1 MWSKANCRELSCAV
15 CDVYTPEDFV
25 LPLPEVPLSEGN
37 AVRLDVNRP
46 TLLHAL
52 VGSALVGSALVG
64 SAPVGRPVP
73 LSEVPLSEGNAVRLD
88 VNRPTLLQYNASS
101 SLPLSEGNAVRL
113 DVNRPTLL
121 QYIATSLPLSEGNAV
136 RLDVNHPATVHRYI
150 MFCLFI
156 CLFVYSSVPL
166 SEVPL
171 SEVPLSEGNAVRLDA
186 NRPTLLQYISTRSPS
201 QLFDA
206 LVAKKAL
213 SRRDVHVICSNKET
227 DIDINGAL
235 LDTISRKGDDAFRA
249 LSEALRKG
257 GSWQGYLADVL
268 DGKGLMI
275 VGMAPLVCSVEGRV
289 LAGVPGRRAGGEGA
303 HDSRDDTPSLDTALR
318 KGGSWQG
325 YPADVL
331 EGKGLMIGL
340 TASFKVIASSV
351 SARFHNSW
359 TSLPREL
366 KLHREDLEYCKREN
380 RQVQDKVLNALVR
393 WRRLRTDIY
402 ELKEELKEVLVRM
415 KCPDVADEIDKI
427 EDEEPPLP
435 SPKKKLR
442 KTESPLPPEEE
453 PSQLDRDAEEEDD
466 GETGN
471 GRKMKATLQLEHD
484 GGSITISLGRVQVD
498 RDDIRTTSL
507 RDTLCYVLENVKVSS
522 REKTKLPQGGYQGF
536 L

>member
-15 CDVYTPEDFV
+15 CDVYTPDDFV
-25 LPLPEVPLSEGN
+25 
-37 AVRLDVNRP
+37 
-46 TLLHAL
+46 
-52 VGSALVGSALVG
+52 
-64 SAPVGRPVP
+64 
-73 LSEVPLSEGNAVRLD
+73 
-88 VNRPTLLQYNASS
+88 
-101 SLPLSEGNAVRL
+101 LPLSEGNAVRL

-121 QYIATSLPLSEGNAV
+121 QYIA
-136 RLDVNHPATVHRYI
+136 
-150 MFCLFI
+150 
-156 CLFVYSSVPL
+156 
-166 SEVPL
+166 
-171 SEVPLSEGNAVRLDA
+171 
-186 NRPTLLQYISTRSPS
+186 TRSPS

-213 SRRDVHVICSNKET
+213 SRRDVHVICNNKET
-227 DIDINGAL
+227 DIDINSAL
-235 LDTISRKGDDAFRA
+235 LDTISRKGDDAFKA

-268 DGKGLMI
+268 
-275 VGMAPLVCSVEGRV
+275 
-289 LAGVPGRRAGGEGA
+289 
-303 HDSRDDTPSLDTALR
+303 
-318 KGGSWQG
+318 
-325 YPADVL
+325 

-340 TASFKVIASSV
+340 TASFKVVASAV

-366 KLHREDLEYCKREN
+366 KLPREDLEYCKREN

-415 KCPDVADEIDKI
+415 KCPDVADQIDEIDD
-427 EDEEPPLP
+427 EDPPLP
-435 SPKKKLR
+435 SPRKRHK
-442 KTESPLPPEEE
+442 KTESPLPHEEEE
-453 PSQLDRDAEEEDD
+453 PNQPDQDTEEDG
-466 GETGN
+466 GEAGN

-522 REKTKLPQGGYQGF
+522 RERTKLPPGLEMEDQSHALASAGVTSEISGLGRDTDNLCPVLGVHVYVTSVVPHIKPFLDVANAALGEMARWQRDVRLKEAVAYLQELGVEVVRVSPHSASSVVFVVLSRSMTSLTSLWEQYRQGYLRRMFQRTLVNERLLRKISRRTVPRINVRNVTVETYMNEEHYKFSRNRLQMIKDQLVPSDG
-536 L
+536 LVRESLRI